1 MPGDV
6 YGFHRFG
13 SAGLAKLLMDER
25 EHLIANIHG
34 HCHDGAFLDN
44 VRGEKGAGNT
54 FPVVNPG
61 SLHQHEYGTL
71 TLDKVDGKW
80 RVAAATKKYV

>member
-13 SAGLAKLLMDER
+13 SAGLAKLLSDQR
-25 EHLIANIHG
+25 EHLVLNVHG

-44 VRGEKGAGNT
+44 LSGDSGL
-54 FPVVNPG
+54 VVNPG
-61 SLHQHEYGTL
+61 SLKQKEYGTL
-71 TLDKVDGKW
+71 TL
-80 RVAAATKKYV
+80 KKL